1 MFEFAK
7 VVGFLIAPLTFA
19 LGFGLIA
26 IICVARNNRRMGLG
40 IAAADFVI
48 LWIASTPWCA
58 HGLSYRLET
67 QYEIKGVGD
76 LPNADAIVLL
86 GGRLAG
92 AIPPRRHVFDLGAA
106 SDRVWHAAALFRA
119 GKVPVIIVSGGN
131 QTDDPRIE
139 NESAATRQMLLALG
153 VPDSAIQT
161 ERESRNTRE
170 NATKSRALI
179 ASLKLRRVL
188 LVTSAQHMPRALATF
203 RRVWAG
209 LELELIAASTDVEAF
224 PDLLDL
230 TTRWL
235 PDVGA
240 LAITTR
246 AIKEYIGLVAIKLN
260 V

>member
-131 QTDDPRIE
+131 QTDDPRI
-139 NESAATRQMLLALG
+139 
-153 VPDSAIQT
+153 
-161 ERESRNTRE
+161 SRNTRE